1 MSQRSV
7 DVKIGADTSGF
18 LTGISDVV
26 AKLNVLNKQ
35 MLESQAAT
43 KKINQEMRE
52 YEKEQAKIQKEIKE
66 EMKHEENTAS
76 APVSVPVSVQVKATT
91 QKGNTIGFGS
101 ILKGGK

>member
-43 KKINQEMRE
+43 KKLIR
-52 YEKEQAKIQKEIKE
+52 KC
-66 EMKHEENTAS
+66 
-76 APVSVPVSVQVKATT
+76 VSTKKSK
-91 QKGNTIGFGS
+91 
-101 ILKGGK
+101 LKYKKK

>member
-52 YEKEQAKIQKEIKE
+52 YE
-66 EMKHEENTAS
+66 N
-76 APVSVPVSVQVKATT
+76 
-91 QKGNTIGFGS
+91 
-101 ILKGGK
+101 

>member
-43 KKINQEMRE
+43 KKN
-52 YEKEQAKIQKEIKE
+52 
-66 EMKHEENTAS
+66 
-76 APVSVPVSVQVKATT
+76 
-91 QKGNTIGFGS
+91 
-101 ILKGGK
+101 